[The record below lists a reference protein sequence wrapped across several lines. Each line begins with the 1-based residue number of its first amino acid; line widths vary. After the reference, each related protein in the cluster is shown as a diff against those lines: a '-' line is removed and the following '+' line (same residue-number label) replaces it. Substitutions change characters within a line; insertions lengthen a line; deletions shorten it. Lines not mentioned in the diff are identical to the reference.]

1 MIARQQIRED
11 IRSHM
16 PSLRRQ
22 YGVRSLGLFGSYA
35 RNEQGPRSDIDILVE
50 FDAPIGL
57 LRFTQLERNLG
68 ELLGR
73 KVDLVMKSA
82 LKPRIGSHI
91 LEEVIPL

>member
-1 MIARQQIRED
+1 MIEHQQIREE
-11 IRSHM
+11 IQKHKS
-16 PSLRRQ
+16 SLRRQ

-35 RNEQGPRSDIDILVE
+35 RNQQGPRSDIDILVD
-50 FDAPIGL
+50 FNAPIGL
-57 LRFTQLERNLG
+57 LRFAQLERNLG
-68 ELLGR
+68 QLLGR

>member
-1 MIARQQIRED
+1 MTVRQQIREE
-11 IRSHM
+11 IQRHK
-16 PSLRRQ
+16 PSLRGQ

-57 LRFTQLERNLG
+57 LRFTELERNLG

-82 LKPRIGSHI
+82 LKPRIGRRI

>member
-1 MIARQQIRED
+1 MIALPQIREE
-11 IRSHM
+11 IRRQK

-35 RNEQGPRSDIDILVE
+35 RNDQNAHSDIDILVE

-57 LRFTQLERNLG
+57 LRLTHLERNLS
-68 ELLGR
+68 ELLGE

-82 LKPRIGSHI
+82 LKPRIGRRI

>member
-1 MIARQQIRED
+1 MTARQQIRAAL
-11 IRSHM
+11 RRHK
-16 PSLRRQ
+16 PGLRRQ
-22 YGVRSLGLFGSYA
+22 YGVSSLGLFGSYA

-57 LRFTQLERNLG
+57 LRLTQLERNLG

-82 LKPRIGSHI
+82 LKPHIGRHI